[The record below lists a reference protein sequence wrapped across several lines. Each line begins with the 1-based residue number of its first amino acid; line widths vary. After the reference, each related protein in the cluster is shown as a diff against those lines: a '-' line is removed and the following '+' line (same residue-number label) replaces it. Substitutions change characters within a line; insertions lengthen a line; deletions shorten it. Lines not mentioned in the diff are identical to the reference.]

1 MLMANAKKIIRIV
14 GIILLV
20 IGLFIIFIASIF
32 STFLVGIYILIW
44 IITGVF
50 LFVIGL
56 VFLMASRKK
65 ILAANAKKIAG
76 IVLLVIGS
84 IYLVFIYYVL
94 GAGGFI
100 LTTFIGVVC
109 IFPGLILLL
118 TSRKKNSKS
127 PDKSIT

>member
-1 MLMANAKKIIRIV
+1 MANAKKIIRIV

-32 STFLVGIYILIW
+32 STVLVGRIYILIY

-50 LFVIGL
+50 LFVIGI

-118 TSRKKNSKS
+118 TSRKKYSKS
-127 PDKSIT
+127 PDK